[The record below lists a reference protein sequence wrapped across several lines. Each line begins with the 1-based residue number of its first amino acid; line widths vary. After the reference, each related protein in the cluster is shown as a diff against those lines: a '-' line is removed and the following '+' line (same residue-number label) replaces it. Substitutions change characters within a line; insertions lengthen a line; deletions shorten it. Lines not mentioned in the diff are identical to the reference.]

1 LRKFSHLWLAAV
13 AGSLTAL
20 IVAALVLPRS
30 FGLTAVS
37 DIVQCFLLVSGAASF
52 IPQVLRSRGRIR
64 LFWSLIA
71 MGVSFWLLYQLLWT
85 YYEVVLRRDVPDLFA
100 GDVILF
106 LHLVPLMAAIGLRPH
121 IPRDEYS
128 DRVGHF
134 DFAML
139 MMWWFYLYVLIVIP
153 WQYVM
158 ADAAAYNRH
167 LNALYVAE
175 EIAFLLG
182 LVACGITSKG
192 HWRNLY
198 ASLFGTSVLYAASS
212 TVANWAIGRQVYYSG
227 SLYDVPLVTAMA
239 CLTWIGLR
247 TKAESPTSDPSEAST
262 LYGVWIARCSM
273 IAVFSL
279 PLFATWAL
287 ADVAVPPAMRIFR
300 LALTLLAAFFM
311 GLMVLVRQHLLDREL
326 TQLLQ
331 HSRQSFDGLKH
342 LQAQVLQSEKLAS
355 IGQFVGG
362 AAHELNNPITAML
375 GYSDMLLSTSLTA
388 EQRPL
393 AARIG
398 QYVRRTKSLV
408 ASLISFARQ
417 APSPKSPI
425 DLNTLA
431 RTAVKLTQPQWEAL
445 GIEVRT
451 EFDPALP
458 KVLGDSNQLLQVC
471 LQIMANC
478 LHMLGEN
485 GGVVR
490 VSTQRQGETAMVQV
504 TTEPMPRSPS
514 TNTHVS
520 WPRDTPNDEEDSFGL
535 NACHGILQEHRGQI
549 SQERREDGATLLRVE
564 LPITESAP
572 ARTKESTVPVLWQSR
587 PYA

>member
-1 LRKFSHLWLAAV
+1 MRKFSHLWLAAV
-13 AGSLTAL
+13 ASSLATL

-30 FGLTAVS
+30 FALTALS
-37 DIVQCFLLVSGAASF
+37 DVVQCFLLISGAASF
-52 IPQVLRSRGRIR
+52 VPLALRGKGRIR
-64 LFWSLIA
+64 LFWSLITL
-71 MGVSFWLLYQLLWT
+71 GVSFWLLYQLLWT
-85 YYEVVLRRDVPDLFA
+85 YYEVVMRRDVPDLFA

-106 LHLVPLMAAIGLRPH
+106 LHLVPLMAALGLRPH

-134 DFAML
+134 DFALL

-158 ADAAAYNRH
+158 ADAAAYNQH

-182 LVACGITSKG
+182 LVACWITSKD
-192 HWRNLY
+192 HWRTLY
-198 ASLFGTSVLYAASS
+198 AGLFGMSVCYAASS

-227 SLYDVPLVTAMA
+227 SFYDIPLVAAMA

-247 TKAESPTSDPSEAST
+247 TKAEAPTYAREAST

-279 PLFATWAL
+279 PMFAAWAL
-287 ADVAVPPAMRIFR
+287 ADVAVPSAMRVFR
-300 LALTLLAAFFM
+300 LALTLIAAFFM
-311 GLMVLVRQHLLDREL
+311 GVMVLVRQHLLDREL
-326 TQLLQ
+326 TELLQ
-331 HSRQSFDGLKH
+331 HSRQSFDGLKQ

-375 GYSDMLLSTSLTA
+375 GYSDMLLSTQLTA

-393 AARIG
+393 AAKIG

-431 RTAVKLTQPQWEAL
+431 RTAIKLTQPQWEVIR
-445 GIEVRT
+445 IEVRT

-478 LHMLGEN
+478 LHVLGD

-490 VSTQRQGETAMVQV
+490 VSTERQGETAVVQIG
-504 TTEPMPRSPS
+504 TEPMPSPPS
-514 TNTHVS
+514 TGQVS
-520 WPRDTPNDEEDSFGL
+520 SRNDANDQEDSFGL
-535 NACHGILQEHRGQI
+535 NACQGILQEHRGQI
-549 SQERREDGATLLRVE
+549 SQERRQGGAILLRVE
-564 LPITESAP
+564 LPIIESAP